1 MIFFLFLRYKK
12 KNRLCCELPRLV
24 ICFVENNLNNDIR
37 QHLNTKNKHHSNFEN
52 IFLCRWRDTSPLH
65 ISFFLFSR
73 IIFYNHVIYCCSTIL
88 FFPFS
93 PAFVS
98 FVKEQII
105 ELKNHLNK
113 SMGVEM
119 EIRVLASKTL
129 TLLVKLEEKMWEKIR
144 DFLFT

>member
-1 MIFFLFLRYKK
+1 MIFFLFLRYLKK
-12 KNRLCCELPRLV
+12 KSSLLWVAEV
-24 ICFVENNLNNDIR
+24 GNLFCRKQFNDIR

-65 ISFFLFSR
+65 ISFFLLSR

-119 EIRVLASKTL
+119 EIRVLASKTP